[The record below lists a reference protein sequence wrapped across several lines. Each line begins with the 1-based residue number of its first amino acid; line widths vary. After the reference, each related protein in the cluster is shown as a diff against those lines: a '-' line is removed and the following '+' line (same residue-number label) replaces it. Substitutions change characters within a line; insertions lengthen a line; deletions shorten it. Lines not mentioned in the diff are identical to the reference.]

1 MFTTSFIRRSLV
13 GTALVVISLLTI
25 CGMADASQRGTDAE
39 ISQPTTTTE
48 VTSTECTTTFIATST
63 TTSSTTLFMTT
74 AETTTAL
81 MTTTTEKIVYPTTPA
96 IEVQPY
102 VVEPQTE
109 AEVQSVGDLPISD
122 REYELLCKIVASEYG
137 GMSDVGERAKI
148 VASVMNQSYR
158 TGQSI
163 ENCLYT
169 SCVPWGFCPDNTW
182 YCSGSVYYGDMAD
195 AVDYYFANQNTIF
208 GDWQADSWYASG
220 YGTNVFHRQLW

>member
-1 MFTTSFIRRSLV
+1 MSRASFIRRSLA
-13 GTALVVISLLTI
+13 GTALVAISLLTI
-25 CGMADASQRGTDAE
+25 CGMAAASQRSTDAE

-81 MTTTTEKIVYPTTPA
+81 MTTTTERIVYPTTPA

-109 AEVQSVGDLPISD
+109 AGVQSAGDLPISD